1 MKNVLFAIS
10 IVIISF
16 LLVVPQAWTGSIEV
30 VDPEKAGMSAKV
42 LAGID
47 EYAEV
52 GIKGKLFKGAV
63 VLVARHGKICY
74 FKSYGEAEQGKAMK
88 TDAVFRQA
96 SMTKPLVMV
105 QTCRSWMESTPRVS
119 QSTRRTSSTSM
130 WPGAASISTPTVSRI
145 RFQDA

>member
-1 MKNVLFAIS
+1 MKNVLCAIS

-16 LLVVPQAWTGSIEV
+16 LLVVPQAWTGSINV
-30 VDPEKAGMSAKV
+30 VDPEKVGMSAKV

-96 SMTKPLVMV
+96 SMTKPLVMAALMQFYDNLKSSSNV
-105 QTCRSWMESTPRVS
+105 QLQIERRGESMNIGY
-119 QSTRRTSSTSM
+119 Q
-130 WPGAASISTPTVSRI
+130 IE
-145 RFQDA
+145 